1 MEGGRP
7 MKRIAIG
14 AIFLVCI
21 LCGVLIAGC
30 TQMQTS
36 MPTKEV
42 RIGVVAS
49 LTGPASATGKDMWQS
64 ALIAADE
71 INAKGGVYVK
81 DLGTRVPIVLVQGD
95 DESTREGGQKAVSR
109 MISSDNVNLLV
120 GGFSSAVTTAH
131 QSIVADNKVP
141 YVITGASSPTITRR
155 TDVDTSYMYHFCPTT
170 DDYGKQTILFIN
182 DVIRPAI
189 NQKYGFGADRPLR
202 LAIVYQDSPYGK
214 GVLSAVENTIQ
225 SQGLPIQL
233 VSNESFRMGETDFR
247 TLLTSV
253 KSDQPDAVYAAA
265 FLNEQAPMII
275 QARRDV
281 GLDTIFLAVEC
292 NDDPDYYT
300 SLGQYGA
307 GSIIESHFSPYTVPN
322 GNTAASATAF
332 KEAYQSRWGGMPGM
346 MGATTYEGVYIA
358 TDAIEQ
364 AGSLDKAK
372 VQSALGS
379 MNLPEI
385 IESMQ
390 EGTISF
396 TDDAHEAQFTL
407 YMEQLYW
414 DETLQALRPKIVWPA
429 DLKETD
435 FVLPDWY
442 QPGTQ

>member
-1 MEGGRP
+1 
-7 MKRIAIG
+7 MKKIVLG
-14 AIFLVCI
+14 ALLACI
-21 LCGVLIAGC
+21 ICMVLIAGC

-36 MPTKEV
+36 SAPPAVKEAK
-42 RIGVVAS
+42 IGVVAS

-64 ALIAADE
+64 AMIAADE
-71 INAKGGVYVK
+71 INANGGVYVK
-81 DLGTRVPIVLVQGD
+81 DLGAKIPIVLVQGD

-109 MISSDNVNLLV
+109 MISNDNVDVLV

-141 YVITGASSPTITRR
+141 YIITGASSPTITRR

-170 DDYGKQTILFIN
+170 DDYGKQTTEFISE
-182 DVIRPAI
+182 VIRPAI
-189 NQKYGFGADRPLR
+189 NEKYGYSADRPLR

-214 GVLSAVENTIQ
+214 GVLSAVEATIQ
-225 SQGLPIQL
+225 REGLPIQL
-233 VSNESFRMGETDFR
+233 VSNESFKMGETDFR

-253 KSDQPDAVYAAA
+253 KATRPDAVYAAA

-292 NDDPDYYT
+292 NDDPDYYS

-307 GSIIESHFSPYTVPN
+307 GSVIESHFSPYTVP
-322 GNTAASATAF
+322 GGSTAAAATAF
-332 KEAYQSRWGGMPGM
+332 KEAYKSRWGGLPGM

-358 TDAIEQ
+358 ANAIEQ
-364 AGSLDKAK
+364 AGSLDKAR
-372 VQSALGS
+372 VQDTLGS
-379 MNLPEI
+379 MSIPEI
-385 IESMQ
+385 IETMQ
-390 EGTISF
+390 GGEISF
-396 TDDAHEAQFTL
+396 TEEAHEAQFTL

-414 DETLQALRPKIVWPA
+414 DDSLQALRPKIVWPA
-429 DLKETD
+429 GLKEAD

-442 QPGTQ
+442 QPGSP

>member
-1 MEGGRP
+1 MRRAGVP
-7 MKRIAIG
+7 VILLA
-14 AIFLVCI
+14 CI
-21 LCGVLIAGC
+21 LCMILIAGC

-36 MPTKEV
+36 TSVPPKEV

-64 ALIAADE
+64 AMIAADE
-71 INAKGGVYVK
+71 INAKGGVYVR
-81 DLGTRVPIVLVQGD
+81 DLGIRVPLVLVQGD

-109 MISSDNVNLLV
+109 MISSDNVDVLV

-131 QSIVADNKVP
+131 QSIVADNNVP

-189 NQKYGFGADRPLR
+189 NQKYGFSADRPLR

-225 SQGLPIQL
+225 SQGLPIQM
-233 VSNESFRMGETDFR
+233 VSNESFRMGESDFR

-281 GLDTIFLAVEC
+281 GMDTIFLAVEC

-332 KEAYQSRWGGMPGM
+332 KNTYQSRWGGMPGM

-358 TDAIEQ
+358 ADAIEH

-379 MNLPEI
+379 MNMPEI

-390 EGTISF
+390 GGTISF

-414 DETLQALRPKIVWPA
+414 DDALQALRPKIVWPA

-442 QPGTQ
+442 RPGTR

>member
-1 MEGGRP
+1 
-7 MKRIAIG
+7 MKKIVLA
-14 AIFLVCI
+14 ALLACI

-30 TQMQTS
+30 TQMQASTS
-36 MPTKEV
+36 IPSKEV

-64 ALIAADE
+64 AMIAADE

-81 DLGTRVPIVLVQGD
+81 DLGIKVPIVLVQGD

-109 MISSDNVNLLV
+109 MISSDNVDLLV

-141 YVITGASSPTITRR
+141 YIITGASSPTITRR
-155 TDVDTSYMYHFCPTT
+155 TDVDTTYMFHFCPTT
-170 DDYGKQTILFIN
+170 DDYGKQTTEFIN
-182 DVIRPAI
+182 EVIRPAI
-189 NQKYGFGADRPLR
+189 NEKYEYSADRPLR

-214 GVLSAVENTIQ
+214 GVLSAVENTIR
-225 SQGLPIQL
+225 SEGLPIEL
-233 VSNESFRMGETDFR
+233 VSTEPFNMGETDFR

-253 KSDQPDAVYAAA
+253 KAAEPDAVYAAA
-265 FLNEQAPMII
+265 FLNEQAPMVI

-281 GLDTIFLAVEC
+281 GLNTLFLAVEC

-322 GNTAASATAF
+322 GNTAGAATAF
-332 KEAYQSRWGGMPGM
+332 KEEYENRWGGLPGM

-358 TDAIEQ
+358 ADAIES
-364 AGSLDKAK
+364 AGSLDKAN
-372 VQSALGS
+372 VQESLGS
-379 MNLPEI
+379 MNMPEI

-390 EGTISF
+390 GGTISF

-414 DETLQALRPKIVWPA
+414 DDSLQQLRPKIVWPA
-429 DLKETD
+429 NLKEAD
-435 FVLPDWY
+435 FVIPDWY
-442 QPGTQ
+442 QPGSS